1 MRKSVM
7 RQALAAFAF
16 LVLACAVHPAAAQT
30 VVATA
35 GQTVTTGANGQQIL
49 FRDKTSISA
58 GADTKIE
65 IKKAAYN
72 PGTGSGN
79 VVIGVAKGAFRY
91 VTGDQSGSHRIETP
105 LSTLA
110 VRGTVIEGYVT
121 PNGFEVFVLVEGA
134 FDVSTRTADP
144 VPVSKPGTYVVVSPN
159 GSISGP
165 FPLTDTMRGS
175 ILASV
180 PTLNLV
186 LDHFNEIVSLGND
199 PLVRFRDKNDAING
213 SSFALP
219 PPTSVDPDHDHDND
233 HGGRDR

>member
-1 MRKSVM
+1 MRKSFM
-7 RQALAAFAF
+7 RQALAAFAL
-16 LVLACAVHPAAAQT
+16 LVLACAAGPASAQT
-30 VVATA
+30 VVATS

-58 GADTKIE
+58 GAETTIE
-65 IKKAAYN
+65 VKKAAYN

-121 PNGFEVFVLVEGA
+121 PNGYEVFVLVEGA
-134 FDVSTRTADP
+134 FDVSTGASG
-144 VPVSKPGTYVVVSPN
+144 PVSANKPGTYVVVSPN

-165 FPLTDTMRGS
+165 FPLTDTMRGA

-186 LDHFNEIVSLGND
+186 LDHFNEVVSLGND
-199 PLVRFRDKNDAING
+199 PLVRFKDTNDAING
-213 SSFALP
+213 GSFTLPAP
-219 PPTSVDPDHDHDND
+219 PPIDPDHDHDND
-233 HGGRDR
+233 RLHPAE